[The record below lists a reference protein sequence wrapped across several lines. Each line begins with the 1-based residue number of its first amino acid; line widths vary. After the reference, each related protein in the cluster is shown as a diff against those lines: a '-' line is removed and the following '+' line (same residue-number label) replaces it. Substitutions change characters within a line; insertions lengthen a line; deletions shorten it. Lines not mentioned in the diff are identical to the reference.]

1 MLRGCHEEGS
11 AAKPIII
18 DDDVEMTASP
28 DLIDFSVSEKVLRA
42 PHRHSK
48 HAPHIKPAAAL
59 ERSRKRGR
67 AHGGYGRSEMEHEI
81 TAQLQEYHD
90 EEMDLDEHVALP
102 SAAVSY
108 ATQYLLPT
116 PSNSS
121 DNCLSFLDSSPLTDR
136 VALRHPGGNKRSCIP
151 AESSVMDHQLYREVV

>member
-1 MLRGCHEEGS
+1 MLRDGS
-11 AAKPIII
+11 AAKPIVI

-28 DLIDFSVSEKVLRA
+28 DLIDFSVSEKVLHA

-48 HAPHIKPAAAL
+48 HAPHIRPAAAV

-81 TAQLQEYHD
+81 TAQLQDYHD
-90 EEMDLDEHVALP
+90 EEMDVDEHVAFP

-116 PSNSS
+116 PSTSS
-121 DNCLSFLDSSPLTDR
+121 DDSLSFLGSSPLTDR
-136 VALRHPGGNKRSCIP
+136 VALRHPGGNKRSCVP
-151 AESSVMDHQLYREVV
+151 AESSVMDHRLYREII